1 MASTAKTAK
10 KGLGIHFEIQPVK
23 LGIRI
28 KPRDAKSLKAIQSLG
43 FSDGASLFRS
53 TAKRILGLKG
63 FVDPDQVTWP
73 PLPDPFGILTGKQT
87 LPWKLLNPAAEKCVI
102 CTCVADGG
110 CTCVMGEC

>member
-1 MASTAKTAK
+1 MSKAAVSEKI
-10 KGLGIHFEIQPVK
+10 LRFEVQPTK
-23 LGIRI
+23 AGIRL
-28 KPRDAKSLKAIQSLG
+28 KPRDVETLKAINVLG
-43 FSDGASLFRS
+43 FSDGASLFR
-53 TAKRILGLKG
+53 TTVKRVLGLKG

-110 CTCVMGEC
+110 CKCVMGEC